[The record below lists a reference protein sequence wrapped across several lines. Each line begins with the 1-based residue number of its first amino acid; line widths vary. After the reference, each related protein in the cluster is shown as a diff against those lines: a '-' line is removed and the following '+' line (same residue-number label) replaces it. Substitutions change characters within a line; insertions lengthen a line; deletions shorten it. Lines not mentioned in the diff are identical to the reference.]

1 MKTNNQKSIFKV
13 LTLFTMLAIVAIF
26 SSACN
31 SFKRTDMAV
40 RIKSDSAVK
49 YNRLYDRDSNVVGVR
64 NGNTLRGSVL
74 KVVKQTTP
82 TDCKFDENTKFVNKT
97 YILFLDSMAKDVTK
111 AELIPIEDID
121 LQGPKVKDLP
131 LNEYSNINWFEI
143 YNNPK
148 DPKEFKE
155 VAMDST
161 YKDSCNKCNCQ
172 SFDVAFNLNFNLKCP
187 DCKYSWYFVE
197 LRAGMAIYNDMKIQ
211 NITESRDAYFGELAL
226 GYRFNSWGI
235 GLDFGTGVP
244 VYNEYKQEDYQ
255 RPWILLHLRKQ
266 FDKFACM
273 YPFIYGQFGMSIDKL
288 TVDLFKVST
297 CKDCETKIDVKPP
310 GADIS
315 IPLSFGFGLGLDIP
329 IPSCLFDLSADIG
342 FKSMAIG
349 ESISAAGF
357 SNVPS
362 LRRLNMFVFR
372 LGLTFGY

>member
-1 MKTNNQKSIFKV
+1 MKFNNSSRLNIIYLIAILAVLSI
-13 LTLFTMLAIVAIF
+13 L
-26 SSACN
+26 SASCN

-40 RIKSDSAVK
+40 RIKNDSAVK
-49 YNRLYDRDSNVVGVR
+49 YNRLYDRDSNIVSIR

-74 KVVKQTTP
+74 KVVKQTIP
-82 TDCKFDENTKFVNKT
+82 TDCDFDENTKFITKT
-97 YILFLDSMAKDVTK
+97 YILFLDSMAKDDTK
-111 AELIPIEDID
+111 AELIPIEDVD
-121 LQGPKVKDLP
+121 LQGPKIKDLP
-131 LNEYSNINWFEI
+131 PNQYGNINWFEI

-155 VAMDST
+155 VPMDST
-161 YKDSCNKCNCQ
+161 YKDICNSCNCQ
-172 SFDVAFNLNFNLKCP
+172 SFDIAFNLNFNLKCP

-197 LRAGMAIYNDMKIQ
+197 LRSGMAIYNDMQIQ
-211 NITESRDAYFGELAL
+211 NIIESRDAYFGELAL
-226 GYRFNSWGI
+226 GYRFNSWGL
-235 GLDFGTGVP
+235 GLSFGTGVP
-244 VYNEYKQEDYQ
+244 VYNEFNNTDNQ
-255 RPWILLHLRKQ
+255 RHWILLHLRKQ

-273 YPFIYGQFGMSIDKL
+273 YPFIYGQFGMAVDKL

-297 CKDCETKIDVKPP
+297 CKDCESKIDVTPL

-315 IPLSFGFGLGLDIP
+315 IPLSFGFGFGLDIP

-342 FKSMAIG
+342 FKSLAIG